1 MKLAVVLSLLLSWPV
16 AVLAQE
22 KVKPPQKGRAIFP
35 YAYKIDDF
43 PNGLRLISI
52 PTSYPNL
59 VSLYIVVSVGSR
71 NEVEPGKSGYA
82 HFFEH
87 LMFRGSENFTSAQRD
102 EILKRAGADANAFT
116 SDDLTVYHE
125 TFSKEDLPQVIELE
139 ADRFQRLRYGLAAYK
154 TEALAV
160 LGEYNKNSTNPFRK
174 IFEALRET
182 AYKQHTYTHTTLGY
196 LDDIKDFPNQYDY
209 SLEFYR
215 RFYRPEYTTIVA
227 VGDVKPETLRPLVEK
242 QFGAWKSG
250 NYKSSIRSEA
260 TQDGPRAA
268 HIEWPAATQPYLAIS
283 FRGPAY
289 SDENKDKAALDLL
302 AAMIFGENSELYQR
316 LVLKEQKVDVLA
328 ADFSNHVDPE
338 LFTVVARVKD
348 DNDVDYVRS
357 QILGAFRRAATE
369 SVSPTQLA
377 STRSRLRYS
386 AALTMNSSEAIADAI
401 APYIALRRTPDTI
414 NKLFQIYDSLTP
426 EDIKSA
432 AGRYFVENNR
442 TIVTLAAKK

>member
-22 KVKPPQKGRAIFP
+22 KVKPSQKGRAIFP

-43 PNGLRLISI
+43 SNGLRLISI

>member
-1 MKLAVVLSLLLSWPV
+1 MKLALVLSLLLSWPT

-22 KVKPPQKGRAIFP
+22 KVKPSQKGRAIFP

-87 LMFRGSENFTSAQRD
+87 LMFRGSENFSSAQRD

-116 SDDLTVYHE
+116 DDDLTVYHE
-125 TFSKEDLPQVIELE
+125 TFSKEDLPQVIEIE

-160 LGEYNKNSTNPFRK
+160 LGEYNKNSVNPFRK

-196 LDDIKDFPNQYDY
+196 LEDIKDFPNQYDY

-227 VGDVKPETLRPLVEK
+227 VGDIKPETLRPLVEK
-242 QFGAWKSG
+242 QFGAWKRG
-250 NYKSSIRSEA
+250 NYTPSIKSEP
-260 TQDGPRAA
+260 TQSGPRAA
-268 HIEWPAATQPYLAIS
+268 HIEWPAATQPYLAIG
-283 FRGPAY
+283 FRGPAF
-289 SDENKDKAALDLL
+289 SDENKDKAALDLV
-302 AAMIFGENSELYQR
+302 AAMFFGENSELYQR

-338 LFTVVARVKD
+338 LFTVLARVKD
-348 DNDVDYVRS
+348 YNDVDYVRS

-442 TIVTLAAKK
+442 TLVTLAAKK